1 VKICGVT
8 NLTEQT
14 YFARKSSGLVREF
27 GTFDALLIATAGIF
41 SLTFAFL
48 QFPWYY
54 GFNPGAN
61 LNLALGIVFFF
72 YLLLMFVYWTIG
84 VIMPRSGN
92 DYVWVARIFGP
103 AVGFPWAMVFVAIT
117 FGFFGYAAGMSGWV
131 YALGTALT
139 MWGTLNNS
147 SALINAANWVS
158 SPMGGFTFVV
168 LFAIAFAFLTVVGA
182 KAAKAFIYVTW
193 ISSAIAIIT
202 IWSILA
208 TTSPT
213 VFAAKWD
220 QVLGHYTTY
229 QNIFTMAT
237 QAGWTPVPL
246 TLAATMTSMPFAVLF
261 LLGGNVANVMAGEIK
276 SVRRAIPIAL
286 ICSLIFSM
294 VLWVG
299 CNTFTLGAV
308 GDKWMYAL
316 GYLWDNAG
324 SAYSSVMPI
333 APTLPLMVSLIVY
346 PNPFL
351 MFLVFFTMLF
361 GSINVVFISF
371 WLPSRYIFA
380 WAFDRIIPTKCAA
393 VNSRFRTPHVA
404 IALITIAW
412 ILVSAVYWF
421 TSFPTALT
429 IGTLLY
435 NICFAIVALGC
446 AVFPFTKKDLLA
458 QAPGFLRKKIAG
470 IPLISIIGLAT
481 AVIFLWIAYISA
493 SNPLIVTPTTYGVII
508 SVGIVVGSLV
518 IYYASLLYHR
528 KHGLD
533 ISLVF
538 KEIPPV

>member
-1 VKICGVT
+1 
-8 NLTEQT
+8 
-14 YFARKSSGLVREF
+14 
-27 GTFDALLIATAGIF
+27 
-41 SLTFAFL
+41 
-48 QFPWYY
+48 
-54 GFNPGAN
+54 
-61 LNLALGIVFFF
+61 VFFF

-103 AVGFPWAMVFVAIT
+103 AVGFPWAMVFVVIT
-117 FGFFGYAAGMSGWV
+117 FGFFGYAAGMSGWT

-147 SALINAANWVS
+147 QGLINAANWVS
-158 SPMGGFTFVV
+158 SPMGGFSFVV
-168 LFAIAFAFLTVVGA
+168 AFAILFALLTVVGA

-193 ISSAIAIIT
+193 VASAAAIIT
-202 IWSILA
+202 IWSVLG
-208 TTSPT
+208 TTTPAI
-213 VFAAKWD
+213 FAAKWD
-220 QVLGHYTTY
+220 LVLGHYTTY
-229 QNIFTMAT
+229 ESIFTLAT
-237 QAGWTPVPL
+237 KNGWTPVPL
-246 TLAATMTSMPFAVLF
+246 TFAATMASMPFAVLF
-261 LLGGNVANVMAGEIK
+261 LLGGNVANVVAGEIK
-276 SVRRAIPIAL
+276 GVRRAIPIAL
-286 ICSLIFSM
+286 ICSLIFSL

-299 CNTFTLGAV
+299 CNTFTLAAV

-324 SAYSSVMPI
+324 TAYSNVLPI
-333 APTLPLMVSLIVY
+333 APTLPLI
-346 PNPFL
+346 
-351 MFLVFFTMLF
+351 VFFTMLF

-380 WAFDRIIPTKCAA
+380 WAFDRIIPTKCAD
-393 VNSRFRTPHVA
+393 VNARFRTPHVA

-412 ILVSAVYWF
+412 IFVSAVYWF

-446 AVFPFTKKDLLA
+446 VIFPFTKKDLLA

-470 IPLISIIGLAT
+470 VPLISIVGLLT
-481 AVIFLWIAYISA
+481 AISFLWIAYISA
-493 SNPLIVTPTTYGVII
+493 ANPLIVTPTTYGVII
-508 SVGIVVGSLV
+508 AVGIVVGCLV
-518 IYYASLLYHR
+518 IYYASYFYHKR
-528 KHGLD
+528 RGLD

>member
-1 VKICGVT
+1 M
-8 NLTEQT
+8 TEQT
-14 YFARKSSGLVREF
+14 YFARKSSGLIREF
-27 GTFDALLIATAGIF
+27 GTLDAILIATAGIF

-54 GFNPGAN
+54 GFNPGAD

-72 YLLLMFVYWTIG
+72 YVLLMLVYWTIG

-103 AVGFPWAMVFVAIT
+103 AVGFPWAMVFVIVT

-147 SALINAANWVS
+147 PGLMSAASWVS
-158 SPMGGFTFVV
+158 SPMGGFIFV
-168 LFAIAFAFLTVVGA
+168 IAFAICFALLTVVGA
-182 KAAKAFIYVTW
+182 KAAKIFIYATW
-193 ISSAIAIIT
+193 ASSALAIILIWGILGTTNPT
-202 IWSILA
+202 I
-208 TTSPT
+208 
-213 VFAAKWD
+213 FAAKWD
-220 QVLGHYTTY
+220 LVLGHYSTY
-229 QNIFTMAT
+229 QNIVTLAT
-237 QAGWTPVPL
+237 AAGWTPVPL
-246 TLAATMTSMPFAVLF
+246 TFAATIASMPFAVLF

-276 SVRRAIPIAL
+276 GVRRAIPIAL
-286 ICSLIFSM
+286 MLSLIISLT
-294 VLWVG
+294 LWVG

-324 SAYSSVMPI
+324 SSYSNVLPI

-346 PNPFL
+346 PNQFL

-361 GSINVVFISF
+361 GSINVVFLSF

-380 WAFDRIIPTKCAA
+380 WAFDRIIPTKIAD
-393 VNSRFRTPHVA
+393 VNSRFSTPHVA
-404 IALITIAW
+404 IGVITVAW

-421 TSFPTALT
+421 TSFSTALS

-435 NICFAIVALGC
+435 NICFAVVGLGC
-446 AVFPFTKKDLLA
+446 AIFPFTKKDLLA
-458 QAPGFLRKKIAG
+458 QAPGFLRTKIAG
-470 IPLISIIGLAT
+470 IPLISIVGSLCAIS
-481 AVIFLWIAYISA
+481 FLYIAYLSA
-493 SNPLIVTPTTYGVII
+493 ANPLIVTPTTYGVEL
-508 SVGIVVGSLV
+508 SVGIVVGCLI
-518 IYYASLLYHR
+518 IYYASLFYHR
-528 KHGLD
+528 KHGMD